1 MKLGFFTMPIHPV
14 DKDWRLSLKEDR
26 EAFLL
31 ADELGYSEA
40 YVGEHVTD
48 KAENITSCIAFIA
61 WLAAATKQ
69 IKLGTGTINMPNT
82 HPAALA
88 ASIAMLDHMLDGR
101 LIFGISPGGL
111 LSDAEVFG
119 NLDADRNAMFL
130 EAINQVLEIWASEPP
145 YNLQGKYWN
154 VSVQKTLIEDI
165 GQGFIARPLQRPHP
179 PIVVTAVAPFS
190 KGVTE
195 AAARGWDPIS
205 ANFLMPA
212 WVKSHWPKYVEG
224 CERAGRPAETANW
237 RVAKSVFVAKDAA
250 TAKAYATDP
259 NGPYV
264 YYYRSLFTKLKRG
277 GRIELF
283 KTRRDQPDEEVT
295 LEVDLRQA
303 DHSRH
308 AGQRRR
314 PTAGFSGGDR
324 PVRDAALCRQG
335 LEGSRAWT
343 AVDDPDGRKS
353 HAAHQR
359 RTCPARRPGRSIHS
373 GKSAVA
379 LSDRIP
385 YQAQIDRPKLTL
397 PGGKKL
403 AVWVILNVEEWRI
416 ENAMPRTVLSPP
428 MGQPLLPDV
437 PNWSWHEYGM
447 RAGFWR
453 QFKALTD
460 RKMPVTLALNAN
472 VCNTYPRVASAA
484 LEAGFEFMGHGFL
497 QGPMHKLDNQAD
509 AIKRSV
515 ETIAKFTG
523 KAPRSWESPG
533 LTETEETLDL
543 LRLNGIEYLADWV
556 IDDLPQDIAT
566 PHGTMTTIPYS
577 VETNDIVVHALQ
589 HLPSE
594 QFLKRGM
601 DQFDRLYL
609 EGASNARIMA
619 ISIHPYITGVPH
631 RIKYL
636 EALLDYVIGHDG
648 VALMTASEIGDWY
661 RAAMAGK

>member
-1 MKLGFFTMPIHPV
+1 
-14 DKDWRLSLKEDR
+14 
-26 EAFLL
+26 
-31 ADELGYSEA
+31 
-40 YVGEHVTD
+40 
-48 KAENITSCIAFIA
+48 
-61 WLAAATKQ
+61 
-69 IKLGTGTINMPNT
+69 MPNCSAIST
-82 HPAALA
+82 PTATRCFSKRSIRFWKSGPA
-88 ASIAMLDHMLDGR
+88 SRPI
-101 LIFGISPGGL
+101 ICK
-111 LSDAEVFG
+111 
-119 NLDADRNAMFL
+119 
-130 EAINQVLEIWASEPP
+130 
-145 YNLQGKYWN
+145 GKYWN
-154 VSVQKTLIEDI
+154 ITTQKTLIPDI

-212 WVKSHWPKYVEG
+212 WVKSHWPRYVEG
-224 CERAGRPAETANW
+224 CERGGRAADPANW

-259 NGPYV
+259 DSPYV
-264 YYYRSLFTKLKRG
+264 YYYRSLFTKLKRN

-283 KTRRDQPDEEVT
+283 KTRRDQPDDEVT
-295 LEVDLRQA
+295 LDMICDKLIIHGTPDSVADQLLAFQDEVGQFGTLLY
-303 DHSRH
+303 
-308 AGQRRR
+308 AGKDWKDPRAC
-314 PTAGFSGGDR
+314 T
-324 PVRDAALCRQG
+324 PVH
-335 LEGSRAWT
+335 
-343 AVDDPDGRKS
+343 DPDGRKS
-353 HAAHQR
+353 AAADQCR
-359 RTCPARRPGRSIHS
+359 RGKAIARRRVARQPRKH
-373 GKSAVA
+373 AVA

-385 YQAQIDRPKLTL
+385 YQAQVDRPRLTL
-397 PGGKKL
+397 PGNKKL

-460 RKMPVTLALNAN
+460 RNIPVTLALNAN
-472 VCNTYPRVASAA
+472 VCNSYPRVASAA

-515 ETIAKFTG
+515 ETVARFTG
-523 KAPRSWESPG
+523 KPPRSWESPG

-543 LRLNGIEYLADWV
+543 LRLNGIEYVADWV

-566 PHGTMTTIPYS
+566 PHGTITTIPYS
-577 VETNDIVVHALQ
+577 VETNDIVIHALQ

-594 QFLKRGM
+594 QFLKRCT

-609 EGASNARIMA
+609 EGATNARVMA
-619 ISIHPYITGVPH
+619 ISVHPYITGVPH

-648 VALMTASEIGDWY
+648 VALMTASGIGDWY
-661 RAAMAGK
+661 RGEMSKK